1 MAFNE
6 ANKANFFGRWESDF
20 NNFVSGTVKELVIKH
35 IPNDESNLTNV
46 DDPILK
52 AIAKYK
58 NHTSI
63 LRIKNYMKERDL
75 YFFFFE
81 LVDKRK
87 ISKDINKLDRKK
99 ACQEHDI

>member
-1 MAFNE
+1 
-6 ANKANFFGRWESDF
+6 
-20 NNFVSGTVKELVIKH
+20 
-35 IPNDESNLTNV
+35 
-46 DDPILK
+46 
-52 AIAKYK
+52 
-58 NHTSI
+58 
-63 LRIKNYMKERDL
+63 MKERDL